1 MYRCLFSGSSV
12 YDLVCPLTLLC
23 FLLVGLPSCAPDPG
37 REFPLLVSDAVTNS
51 HSLTCEDSLTKPFC
65 ELLILSVF
73 NKHSLTLF
81 LSVGCAFGSKTCVTG
96 SNSTNWPSMDPAN
109 LDQVREA
116 IRSQG
121 QRLGGHEQVL
131 HSLMDKMN
139 QLSVQMS
146 QISNTRSPE
155 PSFPVEP
162 VAAASTVR
170 SADEPNIPPPNK
182 YAGDPDTCRNFFT
195 QLQLIFEAQPR
206 RFSGD
211 AAKIAYVASLLEG
224 PPLSYFN
231 ALFESGSPVT
241 RSFDSLCLEL
251 KRVYDHPVRGQ
262 QAGQQ
267 LMRLR
272 QGSMSIRQYVSHFR
286 SLSVEAGWNELSL
299 ISAFQSG
306 LNRTIGREMALRRE
320 LQTLEEVIA
329 AAIHTSDQMLSAE
342 EHRRRLAAGLCLY
355 CGQEGHRVR
364 TCPNKNKSSP
374 GEDKLLSRTLCMSSL
389 SRQLPLV
396 CLCSESLSLQH
407 PVLIDSGSD
416 ANLMDD
422 QLALKLG
429 LALSSLERPLEA
441 RALDDHIICRI
452 THQTQPVTV
461 RFADGHTES
470 LSFHVYHSA
479 AHPLILGFPWLQR
492 HNPQL
497 DWSTGEVRSW
507 GKDCFSC
514 GIEHNDSDFL
524 SPADSVSVAP
534 VQVASDEM
542 TDFPALNKV
551 PVQYHDLKQVFS
563 KSRATSL
570 PPHRGRPCIDY
581 RGLNDITIRNHYPLP
596 LMSSAF
602 ELLHGARI
610 FTKLDLRNAYHLV
623 RIREGD
629 EWKTA
634 FNTPSGHYEYLVM
647 PFGLTNAPAVFQAL
661 VNDVLRDMLNQFV
674 FVYLDDILIFS
685 PDEET
690 HVLHVRQVLQRL
702 LQNQL
707 YVKAE
712 KCEFH
717 QASVSFLGFIISE
730 GSVQM
735 DPDKISAVRDWPTP
749 ASRKEVQR
757 FLGFANFYCKFIRG
771 FSNVAAPLHALT
783 SPKTTFRWSPE
794 AEEAFVRLKRAFTT
808 APILSVPDPALQ
820 FVVDASDVGV
830 GAVISQRSP
839 SDGRLHPCA
848 FLSRKLSKPERN
860 YDIGNRELLAIKV
873 ALEEWRHWLEGTEI
887 PFLVWTD
894 HKNLE
899 YLRSA
904 KRLNSRQARWALFFT
919 RFNFSLSYRPGSKN
933 GKPDALSR
941 RFPPTKSVSEPVTIL
956 PGSCV
961 VGAFHWSIEKTVI
974 EALKDCDVPVGVPP
988 GRLFVPVC
996 VHPQVIHWAHTS
1008 KMSCHPGV
1016 QSTMFVIRQHFWWPK
1031 MEKEVSEYVAACPT
1045 CASCKTSH
1053 AAPAGLLRPLPVP
1066 KRPWSAISLD
1076 FVTGLPSS
1084 DGYNTVLTIVDRF
1097 SKMAH
1102 FVAMPKLPSAKETA
1116 EAVLFNVCR
1125 IHGFPRDVVSDRG
1138 PQFVARFWRAFC
1150 ALIGASVS
1158 LSSGYHP
1165 QTNGQTE
1172 RVNQVLESGLRI
1184 LASHSPASWS
1194 RQLMWVEVAHNSL
1207 PCASSGLSPFHVVYG
1222 YQPPLFSASEREVSV
1237 PSAQALI
1244 RRCRRTWLQA
1254 RRALLKSTGY
1264 YKTMAD
1270 RHRTPA
1276 PAYQRDQ
1283 RVWLSTRHL
1292 PLRVESRKLA
1302 PRFVGPFPVSKVIN
1316 PVSVRLRLPR
1326 TMKIHPTFHV
1336 SQVKPCKESRL
1347 VPPTQPPPPP
1357 RIVDGGPAY
1366 AVRRLLAARRRGRG
1380 FQYLVDWEGYGPEE
1394 RSWVPAS
1401 FILDPDLIRDF
1412 HQRHPEVPGPSGAV
1426 P

>member
-1 MYRCLFSGSSV
+1 KERQ
-12 YDLVCPLTLLC
+12 
-23 FLLVGLPSCAPDPG
+23 
-37 REFPLLVSDAVTNS
+37 RERKTEREKERKKEGKREVKNIEGCITTTKHETEAGVEPATKVRLELWRKTGVKKQNENS
-51 HSLTCEDSLTKPFC
+51 
-65 ELLILSVF
+65 
-73 NKHSLTLF
+73 
-81 LSVGCAFGSKTCVTG
+81 
-96 SNSTNWPSMDPAN
+96 N

-146 QISNTRSPE
+146 QISNTRAPE
-155 PSFPVEP
+155 PNLPVEP

-206 RFSGD
+206 RFSSD

-231 ALFESGSPVT
+231 ALFESGSPST
-241 RSFDSLCLEL
+241 RSFDSLCSEL
-251 KRVYDHPVRGQ
+251 KRVYNHPVRGQ

-267 LMRLR
+267 FMRLR
-272 QGSMSIRQYVSHFR
+272 QGSMSIREYVSRFR
-286 SLSVEAGWNELSL
+286 SLAVEAGWNELSL

-306 LNRTIGREMALRRE
+306 LNRTIGREMALRQE
-320 LQTLEEVIA
+320 LKTAKEEA
-329 AAIHTSDQMLSAE
+329 MQLGRTRLSAE
-342 EHRRRLAAGLCLY
+342 EHR
-355 CGQEGHRVR
+355 
-364 TCPNKNKSSP
+364 
-374 GEDKLLSRTLCMSSL
+374 RTLCMSSL

-422 QLALKLG
+422 QLAFKLG
-429 LALSSLERPLEA
+429 LSLSSLERPLEA

-470 LSFHVYHSA
+470 LSFHIYHSA

-497 DWSTGEVRSW
+497 DWSTGEIRSW

-514 GIEHNDSDFL
+514 GIGRNDSDFL
-524 SPADSVSVAP
+524 SP
-534 VQVASDEM
+534 
-542 TDFPALNKV
+542 V
-551 PVQYHDLKQVFS
+551 PVHYHDLKQVFS

-570 PPHRGRPCIDY
+570 PPHRPYDCAIDLRPGSCPPRGRPCIDY
-581 RGLNDITIRNHYPLP
+581 RGLNDITIRKRYPLP

-610 FTKLDLRNAYHLV
+610 FTKLDLRNTYHLV
-623 RIREGD
+623 RIKDGD

-634 FNTPSGHYEYLVM
+634 FNTPSGHCEYLVM

-661 VNDVLRDMLNQFV
+661 VNDVLRYMLNKFV

-690 HVLHVRQVLQRL
+690 HVQHVRQ
-702 LQNQL
+702 
-707 YVKAE
+707 
-712 KCEFH
+712 FH
-717 QASVSFLGFIISE
+717 QTSVSFLGFIISE

-757 FLGFANFYCKFIRG
+757 FLGFANFYRKFIRG

-820 FVVDASDVGV
+820 FVVEVDASDVGV

-848 FLSRKLSKPERN
+848 FLSWRLSKPERN

-941 RFPPTKSVSEPVTIL
+941 RFSPAKSVSEPVTIL
-956 PGSCV
+956 PDSCV
-961 VGAFHWSIEKTVI
+961 VGAFLWSIEKTVI
-974 EALKDCDVPVGVPP
+974 DALKDCDVPVGVPP

-996 VHPQVIHWAHTS
+996 VRPQVIHWAHTS
-1008 KMSCHPGV
+1008 KMTCHPGV
-1016 QSTMFVIRQHFWWPK
+1016 RRTMFVIKQRFWWPN
-1031 MEKEVSEYVAACPT
+1031 MDKEVSEYVAACPT

-1053 AAPAGLLRPLPVP
+1053 AAPAGLLQPLPVP
-1066 KRPWSAISLD
+1066 KRPWSAILLD

-1116 EAVLFNVCR
+1116 EAVLYNVCR

-1138 PQFVARFWRAFC
+1138 PQFCFSEPVRLPVCSFLTRFVPRFLSLPDPHWYLCLILLHWFSTFCLDSRFVLCFIPMYRCLFFGSPVYDLVCPLTLLCLFLVGFPSCAPDPGRELPLLDSDVVTNSRCLTCEDSLKKPFCELLILSVFNKHSLTLFPSVGCAFGSKSC
-1150 ALIGASVS
+1150 VS
-1158 LSSGYHP
+1158 GS
-1165 QTNGQTE
+1165 
-1172 RVNQVLESGLRI
+1172 
-1184 LASHSPASWS
+1184 
-1194 RQLMWVEVAHNSL
+1194 NSL
-1207 PCASSGLSPFHVVYG
+1207 TVL
-1222 YQPPLFSASEREVSV
+1222 
-1237 PSAQALI
+1237 
-1244 RRCRRTWLQA
+1244 
-1254 RRALLKSTGY
+1254 
-1264 YKTMAD
+1264 
-1270 RHRTPA
+1270 
-1276 PAYQRDQ
+1276 
-1283 RVWLSTRHL
+1283 
-1292 PLRVESRKLA
+1292 
-1302 PRFVGPFPVSKVIN
+1302 
-1316 PVSVRLRLPR
+1316 
-1326 TMKIHPTFHV
+1326 
-1336 SQVKPCKESRL
+1336 
-1347 VPPTQPPPPP
+1347 
-1357 RIVDGGPAY
+1357 
-1366 AVRRLLAARRRGRG
+1366 
-1380 FQYLVDWEGYGPEE
+1380 
-1394 RSWVPAS
+1394 
-1401 FILDPDLIRDF
+1401 
-1412 HQRHPEVPGPSGAV
+1412 
-1426 P
+1426 

>member
-1 MYRCLFSGSSV
+1 MVSAFAFPLLYRCLFV
-12 YDLVCPLTLLC
+12 RLPMYDLVCPLTLLC
-23 FLLVGLPSCAPDPG
+23 FLLVGFPSCAPDPG
-37 REFPLLVSDAVTNS
+37 RELPFLDSDVVTNP
-51 HSLTCEDSLTKPFC
+51 HKHTCEDSFKKPFC
-65 ELLILSVF
+65 ELLFLSVF
-73 NKHSLTLF
+73 NKHSLTIF
-81 LSVGCAFGSKTCVTG
+81 LSVGCAFGSRSCVTG

-116 IRSQG
+116 IRLQG
-121 QRLGGHEQVL
+121 QRLGGHEKIL
-131 HSLMDKMN
+131 HSMMD
-139 QLSVQMS
+139 QMTRLALRVSELTCTRVFSSS
-146 QISNTRSPE
+146 Q
-155 PSFPVEP
+155 PVEP
-162 VAAASTVR
+162 VALVPSVQPP
-170 SADEPNIPPPNK
+170 DEPDIPPPNK
-182 YAGDPDTCRNFFT
+182 YAGDPETCRNFFT
-195 QLQLIFEAQPR
+195 QLRLIFEAQPR
-206 RFSGD
+206 RFSCD
-211 AAKIAYVASLLEG
+211 AARIAYVASLLEG

-231 ALFESGSPVT
+231 ALFESDSPVT
-241 RSFDSLCLEL
+241 RSFDSLCSEF

-267 LMRLR
+267 LMRLK
-272 QGSMSIRQYVSHFR
+272 QGSMSIRQYVCRFR
-286 SLSVEAGWNELSL
+286 SLAVEAGWNELSL

-306 LNRTIGREMALRRE
+306 LNRTIGREMALRQE
-320 LQTLEEVIA
+320 LRTLEEVIA
-329 AAIHTSDQMLSAE
+329 LGRTRLSAE

-355 CGQEGHRVR
+355 CGQEGHRVN
-364 TCPNKNKSSP
+364 TCPNKKRSTS
-374 GEDKLLSRTLCMSSL
+374 GEDKLLSRTVCMSSL

-396 CLCSESLSLQH
+396 CLRSESLSLQH

-416 ANLMDD
+416 ANLMDE

-429 LALSSLERPLEA
+429 LSLSSLERPLEA

-461 RFADGHTES
+461 RFADGHTEA
-470 LSFHVYHSA
+470 LPFHIYRSE

-497 DWSTGEVRSW
+497 DWSMGEFRSW

-514 GIEHNDSDFL
+514 GVGHNDSDFL
-524 SPADSVSVAP
+524 SP
-534 VQVASDEM
+534 
-542 TDFPALNKV
+542 V
-551 PVQYHDLKQVFS
+551 PVHYHDLKQVFS

-570 PPHRGRPCIDY
+570 PPHRPYDCAIDLRPGSCPPRGRPCIDY
-581 RGLNDITIRNHYPLP
+581 RGLNDITIRNSYPLP

-661 VNDVLRDMLNQFV
+661 VNDVLWDMLNKFV

-690 HVLHVRQVLQRL
+690 HVQHVRQVLHKL

-717 QASVSFLGFIISE
+717 QTSVSFLGFIISE

-757 FLGFANFYCKFIRG
+757 FLGFANFYRKFIRG

-794 AEEAFVRLKRAFTT
+794 AEEAFIRLKRAFTS

-820 FVVDASDVGV
+820 FVVEVDASDVGV
-830 GAVISQRSP
+830 GAVISQRSL

-848 FLSRKLSKPERN
+848 FLSRKLSKPESN

-941 RFPPTKSVSEPVTIL
+941 RFSPAKSVSEPVTIL
-956 PGSCV
+956 PDSCV

-974 EALKDCDVPVGVPP
+974 DALKDCDVPVGVPP

-996 VHPQVIHWAHTS
+996 VRPQVIHWAHTS
-1008 KMSCHPGV
+1008 RMTCHPGV
-1016 QSTMFVIRQHFWWPK
+1016 QRTSFVIKQRFWWPN
-1031 MEKEVSEYVAACPT
+1031 MEKEVAEYVAACPT

-1084 DGYNTVLTIVDRF
+1084 DGNTTVLTIVDRF

-1116 EAVLFNVCR
+1116 EAVLYNVCR
-1125 IHGFPRDVVSDRG
+1125 LHGFPRDVVSDRG

-1172 RVNQVLESGLRI
+1172 RVNQVLEAGFAFAFPLLYRCLFVRLPMYDLVCPLTLLCFLLVGFPSCAPDPGRELPF
-1184 LASHSPASWS
+1184 LDSDVVTNPHKHTCEDSFKKPFCELLFLSVFNKHSLTIFLSVGCAFGS
-1194 RQLMWVEVAHNSL
+1194 RSCV
-1207 PCASSGLSPFHVVYG
+1207 
-1222 YQPPLFSASEREVSV
+1222 
-1237 PSAQALI
+1237 
-1244 RRCRRTWLQA
+1244 
-1254 RRALLKSTGY
+1254 TGSN
-1264 YKTMAD
+1264 TQIT
-1270 RHRTPA
+1270 HITPA
-1276 PAYQRDQ
+1276 YTI
-1283 RVWLSTRHL
+1283 W
-1292 PLRVESRKLA
+1292 
-1302 PRFVGPFPVSKVIN
+1302 
-1316 PVSVRLRLPR
+1316 
-1326 TMKIHPTFHV
+1326 M
-1336 SQVKPCKESRL
+1336 
-1347 VPPTQPPPPP
+1347 
-1357 RIVDGGPAY
+1357 
-1366 AVRRLLAARRRGRG
+1366 
-1380 FQYLVDWEGYGPEE
+1380 
-1394 RSWVPAS
+1394 
-1401 FILDPDLIRDF
+1401 
-1412 HQRHPEVPGPSGAV
+1412 
-1426 P
+1426 